1 MRFRMLFS
9 LALVIIALG
18 CAGTQGNTAAL
29 PSPTLSSAGD
39 EGDSEQWYFWTDD
52 RVQHFAY
59 DLGRARGAGDTV
71 IVLHG
76 GWGAEH
82 SYLVR
87 PLAPLGDKF
96 RLVFYDQRGS
106 LRSPAPDSTVRL
118 PRLVSD
124 LEHLRRSLGLEQV
137 TLIAHSMGAQ
147 LAYAYLAEH
156 PQRVRGL
163 VLIGATQPSR
173 WTSGPNMSYI
183 RQVWPEADST
193 DIAARTQSFFREYGE
208 RALREIAR
216 EGLLPDSLRGV
227 PWDSLDLMSAH
238 RDRERTRVWRITFAA
253 VNSCNPER
261 WREMEGGMVY
271 YSQRAANNILNDT
284 TYARLTERFFPAL
297 RQFSGPVRV
306 IMGTC
311 DYVDPGP
318 TVWPHAVRRLRDGRL
333 TVIED
338 SGHSIWMDQP
348 GEFVRAVREALAATT
363 KRDN

>member
-1 MRFRMLFS
+1 MLLS
-9 LALVIIALG
+9 LALFINALG
-18 CAGTQGNTAAL
+18 CAGTHSNTTTRPAPTFTPAGNQ
-29 PSPTLSSAGD
+29 P
-39 EGDSEQWYFWTDD
+39 DSEQWYFWTDD
-52 RVQHFAY
+52 RVQHFVF

-87 PLAPLGDKF
+87 PLAPLSDEF

-118 PRLVSD
+118 PRLVAD
-124 LEHLRRSLGLEQV
+124 LEHLRQSLGLERV

-163 VLIGATQPSR
+163 VLVGATHPSR

-183 RQVWPEADST
+183 RQVWPDADSAA
-193 DIAARTQSFFREYGE
+193 IAARTQSFFREYGE
-208 RALREIAR
+208 RALQMIDR

-227 PWDSLDLMSAH
+227 PWDSLDLMSEH
-238 RDRERTRVWRITFAA
+238 RDRERTRVWRITFTA

-284 TYARLTERFFPAL
+284 TYARWTERFFPAL
-297 RQFSGPVRV
+297 QRFSGPVRV

-311 DYVDPGP
+311 DYVDLGP
-318 TVWPHAVRRLRDGRL
+318 TVWPHAVQRLHDGRL
-333 TVIED
+333 TVID
-338 SGHSIWMDQP
+338 GAGHSIWMDRP
-348 GEFVRAVREALAATT
+348 GEFVRAMREALAAPTT
-363 KRDN
+363 SN